1 MGATIAPTMRQ
12 QAHQQLSDYLD
23 LFPAERQRL
32 QALRLQLDEDPHD
45 PLSRANMRGHVTTSA
60 IVLDAAGAR
69 VLMIQHRIIGR
80 WLQPGGHY
88 EPGQSLWDSACRE
101 VREETG
107 LQSLR
112 AHPLWPA
119 AVPLDIDSHAIAAN
133 PRKGEGAHWHHDYA
147 YLLQAADDDAAEALQ
162 AQEQEVAGVAWWP
175 LPQLAGQGEARF
187 DAVLAKLKAL
197 GLDAG

>member
-1 MGATIAPTMRQ
+1 MRQ
-12 QAHQQLSDYLD
+12 QAHQQLRDYLD

-32 QALRLQLDEDPHD
+32 QALSLQLDEDPQD

-60 IVLDAAGAR
+60 IVLDAASAR

-112 AHPLWPA
+112 AHPLWAA

-147 YLLQAADDDAAEALQ
+147 YLLQADGDDAAAEALQ
-162 AQEQEVAGVAWWP
+162 AQEQEVDGVAWWP
-175 LPQLAGQGEARF
+175 LAQLAGQGEPRF

-197 GLDAG
+197 GLSAG